1 MTASSTPTD
10 HTEAPNRHHRLAL
23 VAFVGMLAVLLL
35 AMAETVKSLV
45 ALWSIEDGFYS
56 YGFLI
61 LPISLTLIWRRRDAT
76 MNIPPRQE
84 PIAIPML
91 ALTGALWLVAKAAD
105 IAALQYVAL
114 VTSACLLV
122 FAVYGRHIVRH
133 LAFPLA
139 FLFFMVPFGAP
150 LLPALQAITTS
161 FADGLLWL
169 AGIPTYRDGTLI
181 ETSFGLFNIAEECA
195 GLQFLAA
202 NLVAGVL
209 FAHLAF
215 SSRPR
220 QVLVLITTII
230 APILVNGLRAF
241 GIIAAVHLSGDVSI
255 TGPDHIIYGWVLFVV
270 AVAIT
275 FVIGAR
281 FADWPRPPA
290 AVGIS
295 SRQQPWRLALLLPI
309 LVSIAVAPA
318 YATVVL
324 DHAQKGGFLPAKLDL
339 PPLRSCDITQTAGDG
354 WSVDVDDGRTE
365 MKTAV
370 RCHDRTADILL
381 VHGGRYRDSDDLI
394 YQARHWDTGSDWR
407 VARSS
412 ETRIDADQ
420 LPDHVHR
427 HDLVRSGGQKRRVY
441 FWYWLDGEFIASE
454 GKLLMKGMAG
464 RLLGKSLP
472 FALLAISPRPGGDDD
487 ETSLGPW
494 LNKTSL
500 ANALAATLA
509 AETTVSEVRLVDK
522 PTRLGYQPSQSRG
535 RKIPVTENS
544 RYRRIF
550 KNSPIEQ
557 S

>member
-1 MTASSTPTD
+1 MTASSTPID
-10 HTEAPNRHHRLAL
+10 QTEAPNRRHHLAL
-23 VAFVGMLAVLLL
+23 AAFLGMLAILLL
-35 AMAETVKSLV
+35 AMADTVKSLI

-61 LPISLTLIWRRRDAT
+61 LPISLALIWRRRDA
-76 MNIPPRQE
+76 ILEISPRQE
-84 PIAIPML
+84 PIAIPAL
-91 ALTGALWLVAKAAD
+91 LLTGMLWLVAKAAD

-114 VTSACLLV
+114 VASSCLLV

-150 LLPALQAITTS
+150 LLPMLQAITTS
-161 FADGLLWL
+161 FADGLLWMV
-169 AGIPTYRDGTLI
+169 GIPTYRDGTLI

-220 QVLVLITTII
+220 QVLVLITSII
-230 APILVNGLRAF
+230 APVLVNGLRAF
-241 GIIAAVHLSGDVSI
+241 GIIAAVHLSGDASI
-255 TGPDHIIYGWVLFVV
+255 TGPDHIIYGWVLFVA

-290 AVGIS
+290 AVGES
-295 SRQQPWRLALLLPI
+295 SRQRPWRLALLLPI
-309 LVSIAVAPA
+309 LVSIAAAPA
-318 YATVVL
+318 YAAIVL
-324 DHAQKGGFLPAKLDL
+324 DHAPKEGFSPARLAL
-339 PPLRSCDITQTAGDG
+339 PPLQSCAITQAAGDG
-354 WSVDVDDGRTE
+354 WSLDVGEGRAE
-365 MKTAV
+365 MKTAI

-381 VHGGRYRDSDDLI
+381 AHGGRYRDSDDLI
-394 YQARHWDTGSDWR
+394 YRARHWDTGNDWR
-407 VARSS
+407 IARSG
-412 ETRIDADQ
+412 ETPIDADQ

-427 HDLVRSGGQKRRVY
+427 HDLVRSGGQKRPVY

-454 GKLLMKGMAG
+454 GKLLIKGMAG

-472 FALLAISPRPGGDDD
+472 FALIAISPRPGGDDD
-487 ETSLGPW
+487 QAGFGPW

-500 ANALAATLA
+500 ANALAATLT
-509 AETTVSEVRLVDK
+509 AEKTVSGVPLVDK
-522 PTRLGYQPSQSRG
+522 PIRLGYHPSESSE

-544 RYRRIF
+544 HRRKIIQN
-550 KNSPIEQ
+550 KSIEQ